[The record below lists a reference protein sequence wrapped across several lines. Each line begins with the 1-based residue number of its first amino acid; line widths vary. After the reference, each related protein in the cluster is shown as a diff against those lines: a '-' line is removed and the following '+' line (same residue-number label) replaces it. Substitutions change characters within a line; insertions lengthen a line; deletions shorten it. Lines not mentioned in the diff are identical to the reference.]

1 MLTTND
7 MTMKYRISCDNNDI
21 DIEKVYTFISE
32 SYWAK
37 GLPRQVFNKAINN
50 SLCFSVLE
58 ESDGNVDVQVG
69 FARMITDRATF
80 AYLADVY
87 IDESVRGQGLSKAL
101 MQSIMDHNELQG
113 LRRIMLATKDAH
125 GLYEQFGFVKLI
137 DIDIFMQLWNP
148 AVYEN

>member
-1 MLTTND
+1 
-7 MTMKYRISCDNNDI
+7 
-21 DIEKVYTFISE
+21 
-32 SYWAK
+32 
-37 GLPRQVFNKAINN
+37 
-50 SLCFSVLE
+50 
-58 ESDGNVDVQVG
+58 
-69 FARMITDRATF
+69 MITDRATF

-87 IDESVRGQGLSKAL
+87 IDESARGQGLSKVL
-101 MQSIMDHNELQG
+101 MQSIMAHEELQG